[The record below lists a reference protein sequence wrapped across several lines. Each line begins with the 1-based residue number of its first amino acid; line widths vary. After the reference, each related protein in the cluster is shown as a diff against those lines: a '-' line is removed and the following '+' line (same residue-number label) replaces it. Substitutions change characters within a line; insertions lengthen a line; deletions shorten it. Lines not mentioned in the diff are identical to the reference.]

1 MGPSGD
7 THDLM
12 DMFGQPVKKPTTT
25 TPEDDYNSLSDY
37 DERLSKCNG
46 LKKKAKKKCIKK
58 LAKNMKDKK
67 KASKKNKKKKKSQN
81 RGEFEMMSFGS
92 RKEKRAYRRQMRE
105 SWRNYGR
112 PQE

>member
-1 MGPSGD
+1 MYFN
-7 THDLM
+7 LQY
-12 DMFGQPVKKPTTT
+12 F
-25 TPEDDYNSLSDY
+25 LSDY

-58 LAKNMKDKK
+58 LAKSMKNKK
-67 KASKKNKKKKKSQN
+67 KANKKNKKKKKSQN

-112 PQE
+112 PQGY